1 VVVLQRLSDIAGK
14 YFAAW
19 ILLAATIAF
28 FIPPLSG
35 ILTYVNPLLGLV
47 MFGMGLTLTFGDFA
61 RVFRRPKGIAVGVL
75 AQFTVMPLLAFSLAL
90 LFDLP
95 PELAAGVVLLGCCPG
110 GTASNVITYLARGDV
125 SMSVSMTSVS
135 TILAPLL
142 TPVLMLLLA
151 GRWLP
156 VDAGA
161 LFVSILQIVLL
172 PVALGVLVNTF
183 LSRPVQRVRPILPL
197 VSVVTIVVI
206 VMGVVAASSENLLAV
221 GPLVFLIVVVHT
233 TSAGCCSATLSPAT
247 WDSTPPS
254 DARSPS
260 KSGCR
265 TRDSP
270 PDSPPRTSAAWPL
283 CPVQSSA
290 SGTTSRDQYWLLFG
304 AASQPERSP
313 NELFGPASLQASLPY
328 RTGRL
333 SGTGFGGGNVS
344 FYALSPPLISP
355 QEVWRLEI
363 KTFP

>member
-1 VVVLQRLSDIAGK
+1 MQRLSDIAGK

-35 ILTYVNPLLGLV
+35 ILTYVNLLLGLV

-221 GPLVFLIVVVHT
+221 GPLVFLIVVVHNICGLLLGYT
-233 TSAGCCSATLSPAT
+233 VARYMGLDATQRRAISIEVGMQNSGLAAGLAAT
-247 WDSTPPS
+247 
-254 DARSPS
+254 
-260 KSGCR
+260 
-265 TRDSP
+265 
-270 PDSPPRTSAAWPL
+270 
-283 CPVQSSA
+283 
-290 SGTTSRDQYWLLFG
+290 Y
-304 AASQPERSP
+304 
-313 NELFGPASLQASLPY
+313 
-328 RTGRL
+328 
-333 SGTGFGGGNVS
+333 FGGLA
-344 FYALSPPLISP
+344 ALPGAVFSVWHNISGP
-355 QEVWRLEI
+355 ILATIWSR
-363 KTFP
+363 KPA

>member
-1 VVVLQRLSDIAGK
+1 MVVLQRLSDIAGK

-197 VSVVTIVVI
+197 VSVVIIVVI

-221 GPLVFLIVVVHT
+221 GPLVFLIVVVHNICGLLLGYT
-233 TSAGCCSATLSPAT
+233 VARYMGLDATQRRAISIEVGMQNSGLAAGLAAT
-247 WDSTPPS
+247 
-254 DARSPS
+254 
-260 KSGCR
+260 
-265 TRDSP
+265 
-270 PDSPPRTSAAWPL
+270 
-283 CPVQSSA
+283 
-290 SGTTSRDQYWLLFG
+290 Y
-304 AASQPERSP
+304 
-313 NELFGPASLQASLPY
+313 
-328 RTGRL
+328 
-333 SGTGFGGGNVS
+333 FGGLA
-344 FYALSPPLISP
+344 ALPGAVFSVWHNISGP
-355 QEVWRLEI
+355 ILATIWSR
-363 KTFP
+363 KPA